1 MGFEWDQSKAEAN
14 IRKHR
19 VDFADAVTALDDPC
33 ALTVGEEMS
42 GNEER
47 CVTVGLDATGSLL
60 VVVWTLRGETLRLI
74 SARPATR
81 AERRQYE
88 EAR

>member
-1 MGFEWDQSKAEAN
+1 VGFEWDQPKAEAN

-42 GNEER
+42 WNEER
-47 CVTVGLDATGSLL
+47 CVTVG
-60 VVVWTLRGETLRLI
+60 WTL
-74 SARPATR
+74 PA
-81 AERRQYE
+81 AASWWCGHC
-88 EAR
+88 EAKHYA